1 MSTTH
6 AIAISSHS
14 INCRP
19 YQGYVYLF
27 PPPFLNLFMEIVSKE
42 MILKLVQALRNS
54 LRRIRLGLRNEE
66 SWEERDEFANQ
77 VKAVVGLG
85 VVVD

>member
-1 MSTTH
+1 
-6 AIAISSHS
+6 
-14 INCRP
+14 
-19 YQGYVYLF
+19 
-27 PPPFLNLFMEIVSKE
+27 MEIVSKE